1 MLLVQFLDFSKGSAS
16 EQQHGSHCAQHHQ
29 KNYHGVTSKP
39 VVVAGDLRLQD
50 KTGVD
55 PAQ

>member
-16 EQQHGSHCAQHHQ
+16 EQQRGADCAQHHQ
-29 KNYHGVTSKP
+29 NNQHGVTSRP